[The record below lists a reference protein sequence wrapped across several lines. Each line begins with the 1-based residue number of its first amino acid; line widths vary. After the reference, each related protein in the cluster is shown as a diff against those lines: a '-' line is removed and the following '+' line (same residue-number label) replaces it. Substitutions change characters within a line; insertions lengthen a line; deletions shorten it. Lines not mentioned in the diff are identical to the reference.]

1 MGVRFHFSKIRPAIP
16 GIKPTPTARAGRPNF
31 FGTAFFMLHSGF
43 QMEKKNQGGNRAKT
57 GGKICQHEFFVM
69 FQNFAQHGVGGQ
81 I

>member
-1 MGVRFHFSKIRPAIP
+1 VRALSFLKNQTAIP
-16 GIKPTPTARAGRPNF
+16 GIKPTTTARAGRPTF
-31 FGTAFFMLHSGF
+31 FETAFFTLRSGF
-43 QMEKKNQGGNRAKT
+43 QMEKKNQGGNRAKP